1 MWAKGIRIGADW
13 ADISSKPSSLKNP
26 YALTIS
32 LNGTSQGPYDGSA
45 AKSINITPD
54 SIGAATS
61 GHNHDGRYVYNYG
74 GIQMDG
80 ASKNKNALGM
90 STTSGISGDWW
101 HILQAAWNDEY
112 RWNSQI
118 AFPT

>member
-1 MWAKGIRIGADW
+1 
-13 ADISSKPSSLKNP
+13 
-26 YALTIS
+26 
-32 LNGTSQGPYDGSA
+32 
-45 AKSINITPD
+45 
-54 SIGAATS
+54 
-61 GHNHDGRYVYNYG
+61 
-74 GIQMDG
+74 MDG

-90 STTSGISGDWW
+90 STTSGISGNWW